1 MHLTIFVDTDLSLV
15 KGLNLVHHEGPS
27 SIGIDT
33 IVRSKGQISE
43 KFFRGAGVSDT
54 IIEYARYL
62 VCNPI
67 EYQTCFISYASKDQK
82 FAEKLYFDLQDKG
95 VRCWFA
101 PEDLKI
107 GGKIRPRI
115 DESIHVHDKLLLI
128 LSEHSVNSQWVEQ
141 EVETALE
148 RERKEKRTILFPI
161 RLDKAVMDVEYG
173 WPALVRNTRNI
184 GNFVRWKQHE
194 IYHKAL
200 FRLLNDLRAS
210 ESAVRQIQK
219 M

>member
-1 MHLTIFVDTDLSLV
+1 MGANWMASIESQKHRRRRRSLWL
-15 KGLNLVHHEGPS
+15 GS
-27 SIGIDT
+27 SWISREQSTSAAPCPRGT
-33 IVRSKGQISE
+33 SGQRPQYSLI
-43 KFFRGAGVSDT
+43 
-54 IIEYARYL
+54 YL
-62 VCNPI
+62 HKPL
-67 EYQTCFISYASKDQK
+67 D
-82 FAEKLYFDLQDKG
+82 
-95 VRCWFA
+95 R
-101 PEDLKI
+101 
-107 GGKIRPRI
+107 
-115 DESIHVHDKLLLI
+115 LI
-128 LSEHSVNSQWVEQ
+128 
-141 EVETALE
+141 E

-194 IYHKAL
+194 IYYKAL

>member
-82 FAEKLYFDLQDKG
+82 FAEKLYFDLQDK
-95 VRCWFA
+95 
-101 PEDLKI
+101 
-107 GGKIRPRI
+107 
-115 DESIHVHDKLLLI
+115 
-128 LSEHSVNSQWVEQ
+128 
-141 EVETALE
+141 